1 MVSSISRNYISGL
14 SSGLDTQA
22 LIEQTIRA
30 ESFAKFNLERKRNTL
45 TYKQEMLREVNL
57 ALHNL
62 QTKASDLSLTK
73 TFTSKNVN
81 SSDEKLVAAKATTAA
96 AVGSYTIKIKQIAT
110 ASSVSSSSKLTG
122 AMQNGHLL
130 TSSNKIGG
138 ISTKLGTLGVTN
150 DAGEDFAGLN
160 IQMFANN
167 GSEHNLSIE
176 NINADDSIESALH
189 KINSQIAGDS
199 NFKDKVI
206 ASYDEKNN
214 QIKFNMLDNAAQ
226 SVSFADKS
234 DNGLVKNLFGTAVVS
249 VNGSTPAVNSNANIR
264 SGLNTLKS
272 DLGLEGK
279 FTVSKGGANVTIDL
293 DAMPANATM
302 DDIIHEMNRQ
312 LGQAGGAFS
321 KTGASTSNPA
331 NLTAEFRYDD
341 TTGKLE
347 LVNTDTTDSRQLS
360 VLDEAEG
367 NFTSKL
373 FGNAS
378 VTSSISADDSKPLA
392 EKFFATKITSG
403 KFTVDGVQIN
413 VNADTDTLS
422 DVLSRISSLTNV
434 RASYDSATDSISFT
448 RKDGSTAAI
457 GVGSSTDSSNFLRA
471 TGMISGLQSSAAV
484 LTGSSQNI
492 ASDYA
497 DTKNAIGSD
506 GSFKVT
512 VNGETSEIT
521 YSQNENIQDVLKK
534 ISNIEVIEQ
543 AYFDVE
549 AGRFVVEGSDKG
561 SSARI
566 SIADSGTGDLIS
578 RMGLNGSAEG
588 KDFGST
594 LTGSRAISG
603 ISTSSSLEEAG
614 FVTPVSTGKF
624 TINGVEF
631 EIKNTEHTTVDSI
644 IDMINNNEKVGV
656 NAQYDPTGG
665 KFILA
670 SKETGN
676 QSIAIGASGDTSN
689 FLSVMGLTSAVQEI
703 GQNAIYSVDGLYGGA
718 DQVSQS
724 NIISDAVEGLTFEL
738 KNVTVGFGETIN
750 VSVDTESSMTA
761 LKEFVEAY
769 NEVTE
774 LVYGHLTAEP
784 NKKLSALSDEEMD
797 SLDDATLNSYLDA
810 YKVGLLRGDST
821 LRTIRS
827 QMRMAMSAVVK
838 GLGGDFNS
846 LSDLGIT
853 TGVIG
858 SSYTETMVGKISI
871 TDEDKLKKALE
882 NNPNEVAALFNS
894 NDDGKV
900 GIARGLRD
908 VLNSFTSST
917 GILTKRVGRS
927 DSSVTSQMDMQ
938 VKTLNEQIA
947 SQRARLGMREEALL
961 RQFTA
966 LEAAMSEY
974 QSQSNSFASM
984 LTQGMPQ

>member
-22 LIEQTIRA
+22 LIEQTIKA

-73 TFTSKNVN
+73 TFTTKKVN

-96 AVGSYTIKIKQIAT
+96 AVGSYTIKVKQIAT

-138 ISTKLGTLGVTN
+138 ISTKLSTLGVAN
-150 DAGEDFAGLN
+150 DAGQDFAGLN
-160 IQMFANN
+160 VTMFANN
-167 GSEHNLSIE
+167 GSQHNLSIQ
-176 NINADDSIESALH
+176 NVSKDDSIESALH
-189 KINSQIAGDS
+189 KINSQIAADS
-199 NFKDKVI
+199 NFKGKVV

-226 SVSFADKS
+226 SVSFADES
-234 DNGLVKNLFGTAVVS
+234 DDGLVKNLFGTAVVS

-264 SGLNTLKS
+264 SGLNTLRS

-279 FTVSKGGANVTIDL
+279 FTVSKGGTNVTIDL
-293 DAMPANATM
+293 DTMAEDATM
-302 DDIIHEMNRQ
+302 EDIINAMNSQ

-321 KTGASTSNPA
+321 YTGASTSDPA
-331 NLTAEFRYDD
+331 NLTAAFRYND

-347 LVNTDTTDSRQLS
+347 LVNTDSTDSQQLT
-360 VLDEAEG
+360 VLDDETNG
-367 NFTSKL
+367 NFAAKL

-378 VTSSISADDSKPLA
+378 VTSSVSADDSKPLA
-392 EKFFATKITSG
+392 EKFFATKITNG

-434 RASYDSATDSISFT
+434 RASYDSATDTISFT

-457 GVGSSTDSSNFLRA
+457 GVGSATDSSNFLRA
-471 TGMISGLQSSAAV
+471 TGMISGAQ
-484 LTGSSQNI
+484 
-492 ASDYA
+492 
-497 DTKNAIGSD
+497 D
-506 GSFKVT
+506 G
-512 VNGETSEIT
+512 
-521 YSQNENIQDVLKK
+521 
-534 ISNIEVIEQ
+534 
-543 AYFDVE
+543 A
-549 AGRFVVEGSDKG
+549 
-561 SSARI
+561 
-566 SIADSGTGDLIS
+566 
-578 RMGLNGSAEG
+578 
-588 KDFGST
+588 T

-603 ISTSSSLEEAG
+603 VNTSAGLENAG
-614 FVTPVSTGKF
+614 FATPVTTGKF

-631 EIKNTEHTTVDSI
+631 EIKNTSSTTIDSI
-644 IDMINNNEKVGV
+644 IDMINNNEEVGV
-656 NAQYDPTGG
+656 NAQYDPTSG
-665 KFILA
+665 KFILS

-689 FLSVMGLTSAVQEI
+689 FLSAMGLTSAVQDI
-703 GQNAIYSVDGLYGGA
+703 GQNAIYSIDGLYGGA

-724 NIISDAVEGLTFEL
+724 NIIADAVEGLTFEL
-738 KNVTVGFGETIN
+738 KNVTVGSGETIN

-761 LKEFVEAY
+761 LKEFIDAY

-784 NKKLSALSDEEMD
+784 NKELSALSDEEID

-927 DSSVTSQMDMQ
+927 DSSVTSQMDLQ
-938 VKTLNEQIA
+938 VKSLNEQIA
-947 SQRARLGMREEALL
+947 SQRARLAMREEALL
-961 RQFTA
+961 KQFTA
-966 LEAAMSEY
+966 LESAMSEY

-984 LTQGMPQ
+984 LMQGSQ